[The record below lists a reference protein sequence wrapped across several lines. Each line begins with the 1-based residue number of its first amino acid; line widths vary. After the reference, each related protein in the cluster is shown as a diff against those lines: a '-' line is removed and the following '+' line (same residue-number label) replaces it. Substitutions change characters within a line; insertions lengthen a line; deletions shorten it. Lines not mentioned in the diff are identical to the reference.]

1 MKVYL
6 CMGAF
11 LCSTPLPSGFNWRI
25 GSEVSMDHIFPLGV
39 LAAITLMGGVTGDEG
54 LKSEPEVNLGFSYAQ
69 WLIPS
74 YQG

>member
-6 CMGAF
+6 CRGAF
-11 LCSTPLPSGFNWRI
+11 LCSIPLPSGFDWRI
-25 GSEVSMDHIFPLGV
+25 GSEVSMGHIFPLGV
-39 LAAITLMGGVTGDEG
+39 LAPVTLVGGADGDEG

-74 YQG
+74 YHG